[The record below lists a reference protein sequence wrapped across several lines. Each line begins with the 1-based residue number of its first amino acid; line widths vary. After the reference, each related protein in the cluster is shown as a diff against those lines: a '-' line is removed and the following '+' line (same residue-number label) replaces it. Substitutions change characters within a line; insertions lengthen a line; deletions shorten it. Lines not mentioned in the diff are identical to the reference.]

1 MTDGA
6 HRIREPPG
14 SIESRRSSAGVVA
27 AATARA
33 ASSIMP
39 SVTCVAPAAMEPSPM
54 PALQDGS
61 ELLVPC

>member
-6 HRIREPPG
+6 HRIRDPSG

-54 PALQDGS
+54 PAMHACSQ
-61 ELLVPC
+61 